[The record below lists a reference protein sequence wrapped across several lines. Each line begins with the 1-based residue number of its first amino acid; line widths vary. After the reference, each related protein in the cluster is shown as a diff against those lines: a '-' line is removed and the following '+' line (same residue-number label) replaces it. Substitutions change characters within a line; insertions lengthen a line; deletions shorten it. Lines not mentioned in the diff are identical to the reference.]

1 LSTKPWDNQLAQLP
15 KSNLG
20 PKKQS
25 RSLAQRL
32 EPQFFQLQSGEKVCI
47 FALSHTFHNSP
58 AMMTPPDKEG
68 LHIIPP
74 EKPPPHLLYSAE
86 LRAAKSKTPEEEPE
100 TKAVLKGS
108 GFFWNNTTAWI
119 GAILLA
125 LILIGAGSGYVIE
138 QRYKKVVPVAV
149 PPPPPRVQ
157 AIPPIRVTP
166 DMLNVS
172 AISLGTGRLAI
183 VNNKRLG
190 EGDSLTLHTPT
201 GIAILRLITIDDG
214 LVRFEYGGQIFEAK
228 LTSPV
233 TAKKS
238 P

>member
-1 LSTKPWDNQLAQLP
+1 LLHKAD
-15 KSNLG
+15 LG
-20 PKKQS
+20 PKKRA
-25 RSLAQRL
+25 RSLPQRSQL
-32 EPQFFQLQSGEKVCI
+32 QSFQLQSGEKVCI

-58 AMMTPPDKEG
+58 AVMTPPDKEG

-86 LRAAKSKTPEEEPE
+86 LRAARRKTPEEEPD

-108 GFFWNNTTAWI
+108 GLLWNNTTAWI
-119 GAILLA
+119 AAIVIA
-125 LILIGAGSGYVIE
+125 LTLIGGGSGYVIQ
-138 QRYKKVVPVAV
+138 QRYKKAMPVAA

-157 AIPPIRVTP
+157 APPPIYVTP

-201 GIAILRLITIDDG
+201 GIAILRVIRIEDG
-214 LVRFEYGGQIFEAK
+214 VVRFEYAGQIFEAK
-228 LTSPV
+228 LTAPAQ
-233 TAKKS
+233 AKKS
-238 P
+238 Y